1 MTELAPYQVRV
12 VKEKADLDE
21 RLAKLSDFLP
31 TPACFELPFE
41 DRCLLVRQEK
51 TMKQLS
57 AILGERIE
65 RFTSKERDP
74 SRCHRREAHTPVA
87 GALNTLT

>member
-31 TPACFELPFE
+31 TPACFGLPFE

-65 RFTSKERDP
+65 RFTSK
-74 SRCHRREAHTPVA
+74 
-87 GALNTLT
+87 GA

>member
-1 MTELAPYQVRV
+1 MNDQTIE
-12 VKEKADLDE
+12 
-21 RLAKLSDFLP
+21 LSDFLP

-65 RFTSKERDP
+65 RFTSK
-74 SRCHRREAHTPVA
+74 
-87 GALNTLT
+87 GA